1 MEDHNKVEEERIKE
15 LQKLQLDYEAKKR
28 NEVLE
33 QEKQG
38 MRKKLEDEPKMAEKK
53 FELERE
59 VKRSLVNF
67 QK

>member
-1 MEDHNKVEEERIKE
+1 MEDHNKVEKERIKE

-28 NEVLE
+28 NEMFE

-38 MRKKLEDEPKMAEKK
+38 MRKKLEEELKMAEKK
-53 FELERE
+53 FGLERK